1 MPKPKNNVKL
11 CFFAG
16 CTLILLSFLLKDI
29 PKTPHWITVP
39 SIANFMGIIYLGEA
53 ITRKFRNFS
62 LFNHIVR
69 NPKNLIAFLIVVVVN
84 AVVLDGIMKY
94 AGKLWIYP
102 HWRTIDYATMILP
115 AFTLYWLAIAESYL
129 GLKTLVDYFTKGRHV
144 IYKPLKIEKY
154 LYPVLCAAGIIMIFW
169 SVFIISEDYRGQVM
183 PYFTT
188 TEVFDI
194 SGSYAPPA
202 RVVIFIFTGLW
213 FILEYIE
220 YRRKRGS
227 LIEDIVHQY
236 FAPLIAIF
244 LGVVVTGSIVEFHN
258 IPVEGWIFTNMP
270 YPEINFLGLPAS
282 VFLFWLLHY
291 LVFLSL
297 FRIIVKRETL
307 EIWRGDLIE

>member
-1 MPKPKNNVKL
+1 
-11 CFFAG
+11 
-16 CTLILLSFLLKDI
+16 
-29 PKTPHWITVP
+29 
-39 SIANFMGIIYLGEA
+39 
-53 ITRKFRNFS
+53 
-62 LFNHIVR
+62 
-69 NPKNLIAFLIVVVVN
+69 
-84 AVVLDGIMKY
+84 MKY

-183 PYFTT
+183 PYFIT